1 MPGTLTVACK
11 IPNGLILRVF
21 VDEKYSVPV
30 MAGGVKEVTRSRPTE
45 WSQKLN
51 GPARKIGQDVAHQ
64 IIHGA
69 GLTHGV
75 DADQF
80 AIWLEQNKNS
90 DFVVKGLVFGQP
102 KANDTI
108 AQAQEHR
115 REITGLEPVDPT
127 NLPAEFKRKI
137 ETAAAA

>member
-1 MPGTLTVACK
+1 MPGTMTVACK

-21 VDEKYSVPV
+21 VPETYSVPV

-45 WSQKLN
+45 WAQKIN
-51 GPARKIGQDVAHQ
+51 GPARKLGQDTAHT

-75 DADQF
+75 DADLF
-80 AIWLEQNKNS
+80 ALWLEQNKRS
-90 DFVVKGLVFGQP
+90 DYVLKGLVFGHE
-102 KANDTI
+102 KANNTI

-115 REITGLEPVDPT
+115 DEKSGMEPVDPN
-127 NLPAEFKRKI
+127 NLPPEFKRKI

>member
-1 MPGTLTVACK
+1 MPGTMTVACK
-11 IPNGLILRVF
+11 IPNGLMLRVF
-21 VDEKYSVPV
+21 VAEKQTVNV
-30 MAGGVKEVTRSRPTE
+30 MGGGVKEITLSRPTE

-51 GPARKIGQDVAHQ
+51 GPAKKIGTDVGWQ

-80 AIWLEQNKNS
+80 ARWLEQNK
-90 DFVVKGLVFGQP
+90 DTEMVRLGLVFGQP

-115 REITGLEPVDPT
+115 AEKTGLEAIDPSNMPT
-127 NLPAEFKRKI
+127 EFKRKI
-137 ETAAAA
+137 ETAVTA